1 MWQLKLVVVLKGLVE
16 IVGYTLIGQ
25 GVLFIFAGASREKNL
40 PYQLLSAVTRPIFKV
55 VRVLTPRF
63 VSDRQLGLVAFFLLF
78 WIWVALILAK
88 AQLCATLGLDCRA

>member
-78 WIWVALILAK
+78 WIWVALIFTKAYLCTKLA
-88 AQLCATLGLDCRA
+88 LDCRG